1 MRCREFD
8 FHHTKLGQEIMKI
21 AVAALIVTL
30 IAVSVAEDCPQG
42 WKQFNSKCYFYD
54 SNVYESRHI
63 IRSCQFNLGTPLSI
77 HSAEENDFVKSL
89 ITGNAI
95 NFDRK
100 SDDYKY
106 FRRRAFLAR
115 IKSIGIRIAMGME
128 G

>member
-1 MRCREFD
+1 
-8 FHHTKLGQEIMKI
+8 MKV

-30 IAVSVAEDCPQG
+30 IAVSIAEDCPQG

-95 NFDRK
+95 NFCRIFDNSKCFRK
-100 SDDYKY
+100 
-106 FRRRAFLAR
+106 RARLAR
-115 IKSIGIRIAMGME
+115 INSMGIGLALGME